1 MSFES
6 EFRRAREAV
15 IAASKEVVK
24 VAAFDAFNTA
34 IVISPV
40 GNPDLWVTK
49 DSNGNYVDY
58 IAYKGYPDGY
68 VGGRFRSNWNLSF
81 SGFDVSTT
89 DSAVSKQAK
98 KGQLQEVFTAPYTG
112 YYAYT
117 NSLPYAQRI
126 DNGWSSQAPTG
137 ITEVVKLRTERKVPK
152 FTKAAFKRYGVTD

>member
-6 EFRRAREAV
+6 EFRKEREAV
-15 IAASKEVVK
+15 IAATEEVVK
-24 VAAFDAFNTA
+24 VTAFDAFNTA
-34 IVISPV
+34 VVISPV
-40 GNPDLWVTK
+40 GNPDLWVTQ

-81 SGFDVSTT
+81 SGFDESTT
-89 DSAVSKQAK
+89 DSVVSKQTK
-98 KGQLQEVFTAPYTG
+98 IGQLQEVFTSPYTG

-126 DNGWSSQAPTG
+126 DNGWSSQTPTG
-137 ITEVVKLRTERKVPK
+137 ITEVVKLRIERQIPK
-152 FTKAAFKRYGVTD
+152 FTKAAYKKYGVKD